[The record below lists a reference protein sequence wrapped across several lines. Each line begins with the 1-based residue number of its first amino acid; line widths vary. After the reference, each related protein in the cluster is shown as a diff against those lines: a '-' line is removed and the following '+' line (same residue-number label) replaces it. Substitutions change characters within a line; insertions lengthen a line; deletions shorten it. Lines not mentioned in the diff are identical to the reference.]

1 MRRKTGKRGFTLIEL
16 MVAMAIIAILA
27 AVTLPRLMTARY
39 RAYLSACLVN
49 ERNIATALESYRNDN
64 RVYPADITILVKA
77 NMGGDISKLPTCPSA
92 PSTAYQYV
100 VTADGDVYTVY
111 CPGWH
116 HYQLPGHDLGYPQY
130 AAGSGIKE

>member
-1 MRRKTGKRGFTLIEL
+1 MIEL

-27 AVTLPRLMTARY
+27 AVSLPRLMTARY

-64 RVYPADITILVKA
+64 RVYPTTTLILV
-77 NMGGDISKLPTCPSA
+77 GGDISKLPLCPSA
-92 PSTAYQYV
+92 PGTTYQYT
-100 VTADGDVYTVY
+100 VTPDGDTYTLY

-116 HYQLPGHDLGYPQY
+116 HYQLAGHQLNFPQY
-130 AAGSGIKE
+130 TAESGIKE